1 QELSAEL
8 YYTVILR
15 SQNSGA
21 RHVLSVKR
29 CRLNGEKKA
38 DETFVLHE
46 TEGGSVFRAD
56 YNAGK
61 GSNCLKSPLAD
72 TPSFATKALVKS
84 RVRGPTPELAI
95 AASIDASTGKE
106 KQPEPQKG
114 FLAKYWYYLIPIVLL
129 LMFSGEEPQQ
139 EAKSCACPSYDT
151 LIPFAF
157 HTSVAATMDL
167 EIEREL
173 MEAQSTPSSESGNG
187 QFDKMLQEAVLH
199 IEGLMLVTVTDADRT
214 VIFREA
220 LPVFHEPRFEEALID
235 KCYDAFDDI
244 KKLHIGSSDVLML
257 FYGAMQV
264 VQFRV
269 GSYYGTIVCDL
280 VSNMGLVHNLVNRIR
295 ECLKI
300 LAGMSNDTPSQQI

>member
-1 QELSAEL
+1 
-8 YYTVILR
+8 
-15 SQNSGA
+15 
-21 RHVLSVKR
+21 
-29 CRLNGEKKA
+29 
-38 DETFVLHE
+38 
-46 TEGGSVFRAD
+46 
-56 YNAGK
+56 
-61 GSNCLKSPLAD
+61 
-72 TPSFATKALVKS
+72 
-84 RVRGPTPELAI
+84 
-95 AASIDASTGKE
+95 
-106 KQPEPQKG
+106 
-114 FLAKYWYYLIPIVLL
+114 
-129 LMFSGEEPQQ
+129 
-139 EAKSCACPSYDT
+139 
-151 LIPFAF
+151 
-157 HTSVAATMDL
+157 
-167 EIEREL
+167 
-173 MEAQSTPSSESGNG
+173 
-187 QFDKMLQEAVLH
+187 MLQEAVLH